1 LFHFLSTFAGYHVYI
16 DAGEQEVVG
25 NELETLSQQIYH
37 VFLAPTTAYFAD
49 KQPNL
54 NIDRLVLYKAMRRAG
69 VKELVLLSFGGRLSL
84 EAVQESHVV
93 DHLSD
98 TARHFMDLSFNEK
111 LGGATVV
118 TGYLPSPDWTR
129 WQNQEKETAEVFP
142 IGGVTGLGSGGV
154 SVVVWLLVLS
164 RNCLTVSFVCCL
176 HLVCVMC
183 CCMLFYQ
190 VRVQVSTKKK
200 IHHPYSKEG
209 ELAPGQH
216 MQMLCLE
223 VYFGFKKQSDAL
235 WGEGG
240 KGVNRGDV
248 TTMRTV
254 FARLKKVP
262 GLLCSWMDHLT
273 AIGEGKINNADHLL
287 YNRYESCVELSKHG
301 FELLLKNRS
310 LVGVPSSSKEAEKW
324 LCYGNILGTDDE
336 M

>member
-1 LFHFLSTFAGYHVYI
+1 MYI

-25 NELETLSQQIYH
+25 KELETLSQQKYH
-37 VFLAPTTAYFAD
+37 VFLAPTTAYLAD

-54 NIDRLVLYKAMRRAG
+54 NIDRLVLYEAMRRAG

-118 TGYLPSPDWTR
+118 TGYLPSPEWTR
-129 WQNQEKETAEVFP
+129 WQNQGKETVEVFP

-183 CCMLFYQ
+183 CCILFYQ
-190 VRVQVSTKKK
+190 VRVQVSKYKK

-216 MQMLCLE
+216 VQMLCLE

-235 WGEGG
+235 WGNGG
-240 KGVNRGDV
+240 KGVNRGAV
-248 TTMRTV
+248 TTMYSV
-254 FARLKKVP
+254 FARLEKVF
-262 GLLCSWMDHLT
+262 GLLGSWKDHQT
-273 AIGEGKINNADHLL
+273 AIGEGHINNADHLL
-287 YNRYESCVELSKHG
+287 YNRYESAVELSKRG
-301 FELLLKNRS
+301 FELLLRNRS
-310 LVGVPSSSKEAEKW
+310 LGGVPSSSKEAENW